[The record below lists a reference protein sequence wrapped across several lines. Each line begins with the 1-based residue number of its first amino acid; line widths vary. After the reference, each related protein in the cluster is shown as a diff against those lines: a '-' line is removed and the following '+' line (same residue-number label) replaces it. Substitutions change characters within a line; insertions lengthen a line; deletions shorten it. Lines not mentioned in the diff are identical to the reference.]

1 MSALV
6 RSPRF
11 SAIALL
17 TAAVLGLVVANSP
30 LGDGLEHV
38 LHVHAPWS
46 AIGLD
51 LSVAHWI
58 SDGLLAVFFLLVAIE
73 LKHELV
79 AGELS
84 NPKTAVIPAIA
95 AVGGVLV
102 PAGIY
107 LVVTDGTPY
116 GHGWPIPTAT
126 DIAFALGV
134 LAMFGRGLPSTIRV
148 FLLALAVLD
157 DLIAIVII
165 AVVFAHGT
173 DFAALGGAAVLL
185 VLFWLLGRMLRPGRS
200 GQVWIIVA
208 MVVVGVVTW
217 WLVYHSGVHAT
228 IAGVALGLVLPRR
241 PGHTLHE
248 NVEPW
253 SNAIVLPVFAFASAA
268 VVVPA
273 VGLGE
278 LSPTFWAVV
287 LALPVGKVIGIT
299 LFGSIATRIFR
310 APGRSTLSFW
320 SIVTVGVLGGI
331 GFTVSLLMNELAF
344 ARNEE
349 ILDEGVLAVLVGSGI
364 AILAS
369 AVTVSLRARRYRAR
383 HELSEVEATE

>member
-30 LGDGLEHV
+30 LGPGLERALDAHS
-38 LHVHAPWS
+38 PWG
-46 AIGLD
+46 AVGLD
-51 LSVAHWI
+51 LSVSHWI

-73 LKHELV
+73 LKQELLD
-79 AGELS
+79 GELS

-95 AVGGVLV
+95 AVGGVVV
-102 PAGIY
+102 PATVY
-107 LVVTDGTPY
+107 LAITAGTPY
-116 GHGWPIPTAT
+116 LHGWPIPTAT

-134 LAMFGRGLPSTIRV
+134 LAMFGRGLPSTLRV

-157 DLIAIVII
+157 DLIAIIII

-173 DFAALGGAAVLL
+173 DFLALGGAVVAL
-185 VLFWLLGRMLRPGRS
+185 VVFAALGRLLRPGRT
-200 GQVWIIVA
+200 GQGWILAA
-208 MVVVGVVTW
+208 MVLVGLATW

-241 PGHTLHE
+241 PGHTVYDR
-248 NVEPW
+248 VEPW
-253 SNAIVLPVFAFASAA
+253 SNGVVLPLFAFASAA
-268 VVVPA
+268 VAIPS

-278 LSPTFWAVV
+278 LSPAFWAVV
-287 LALPVGKVIGIT
+287 LALPVGKVVGIT
-299 LFGSIATRIFR
+299 LFGSVATRLFR
-310 APGRSTLSFW
+310 APGRSTLSFG
-320 SIVTVGVLGGI
+320 SIVTVSVLGGI

-344 ARNEE
+344 AGDEGV
-349 ILDEGVLAVLVGSGI
+349 LDEGVLAVLVGSGI
-364 AILAS
+364 AIVAS
-369 AVTVSLRARRYRAR
+369 AVLVSVRARRHRAR
-383 HELSEVEATE
+383 RELSEAEATE

>member
-1 MSALV
+1 MLALF

-11 SAIALL
+11 SAVALL

-30 LGDGLEHV
+30 LGPGLEHV
-38 LHVHAPWS
+38 LHLQAPWG
-46 AIGLD
+46 AVGLD
-51 LSVAHWI
+51 LSVSHWI

-79 AGELS
+79 AGELA

-102 PAGIY
+102 PAGVY
-107 LVVTDGTPY
+107 LAVTAGTPY

-134 LAMFGRGLPSTIRV
+134 LAMFGRGLPSTLRV

-165 AVVFAHGT
+165 AVVFAHDT
-173 DFAALGGAAVLL
+173 DFAALVGAAVA
-185 VLFWLLGRMLRPGRS
+185 VAAFTVLGRLLRPGRRA
-200 GQVWIIVA
+200 QVWLIVG
-208 MVVVGVVTW
+208 MVLLGVVTW

-228 IAGVALGLVLPRR
+228 IAGVALGLALPRR
-241 PGHTLHE
+241 PGHTLHGRI
-248 NVEPW
+248 EPW

-273 VGLGE
+273 VGISE

-287 LALPVGKVIGIT
+287 LALPVGKVVGIT
-299 LFGSIATRIFR
+299 VFGAIATRVFR

-364 AILAS
+364 AIVAS
-369 AVTVSLRARRYRAR
+369 AVVVSLRARHHRAR
-383 HELSEVEATE
+383 RELSEAEATE